1 MNTEKIGQLILQLRK
16 EKQLTQQQLA
26 EALHITNKT
35 ISKWECGKGIPDV
48 TLWEPL
54 AELLGTDLL
63 KLLQGSLSLN
73 TTDTGNIRRLKIYVC
88 PHCGNI
94 LTSTSSATLTC
105 CGRPLAALTAIL
117 NDNDHK
123 PNVSTIDGTNYL
135 TFSHAM
141 TKKEYI
147 YFVAYI
153 YDDFIWLQR
162 LYPEQEPAVQLPRLK
177 RGGKLLVY
185 CLNHGLFAYQHIL

>member
-1 MNTEKIGQLILQLRK
+1 MDTEKIGQLISQLRK

-35 ISKWECGKGIPDV
+35 ISKWECGKGIPDI

-54 AELLGTDLL
+54 AQLLGADIL
-63 KLLQGSLSLN
+63 KLLQGNLSLN
-73 TTDTGNIRRLKIYVC
+73 TIDTGNIRRLKIFVC

-94 LTSTSSATLTC
+94 LTSTSTTTITC
-105 CGRPLAALTAIL
+105 CGRSLTALTAML
-117 NDNDHK
+117 NDTTHK
-123 PNVSTIDGTNYL
+123 PNVISIDGANYL
-135 TFSHAM
+135 TFTHTM
-141 TKKEYI
+141 TKEEYI

-162 LYPEQEPAVQLPRLK
+162 LYPEQEPAIQLPRLK

-185 CLNHGLFAYQHIL
+185 CLNHGLFSYQHII